1 MFEGG
6 REVVLL
12 NWQLWLNSE
21 LFVTV
26 MSQPAMFNEL
36 DRLQFTVQENMNM
49 PGIVHKRADS

>member
-21 LFVTV
+21 LFATV
-26 MSQPAMFNEL
+26 MSQPAMLNEL
-36 DRLQFTVQENMNM
+36 DRLQFTVQKNMNM
-49 PGIVHKRADS
+49 PRIVHKRADS